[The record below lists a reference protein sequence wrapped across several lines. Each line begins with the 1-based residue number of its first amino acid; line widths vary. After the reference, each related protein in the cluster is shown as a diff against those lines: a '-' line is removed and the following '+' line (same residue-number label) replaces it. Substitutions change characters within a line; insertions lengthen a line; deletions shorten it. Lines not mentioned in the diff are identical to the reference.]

1 MIPLQERPQLFVIPS
16 KLTALCA
23 ITFVF
28 SLPQYTQLW
37 QLVVSLCFKVAL
49 SEKKDLER
57 ISFDCVCVH
66 AT

>member
-1 MIPLQERPQLFVIPS
+1 MIPLQERPQLVIIPS

-28 SLPQYTQLW
+28 SLPQYTQLC
-37 QLVVSLCFKVAL
+37 QLVVSLCFEVAL
-49 SEKKDLER
+49 SEKAVLER
-57 ISFDCVCVH
+57 ISFDCICVY